1 VRAVTPQHVP
11 AHRKR
16 QHILTPRVGFRQ
28 APIPKNLAAP
38 RPPGLVRWEAFL
50 LPCRGMSRRKPSSL
64 QPYPRRADGAYLAD
78 DSLFPKPERPLE
90 AEKLRESIKRAF
102 ERCLKNKKGETVQ
115 LPQSPEELV
124 KLCILHLKERGDPVL
139 SPSFY
144 CQVPVEDVFEL
155 DAVPHEMQ
163 RHRMRIGNFYQFLVI
178 ELMRH
183 RFRYVYDGKREG
195 DVEAEIDPPGLQS
208 GLRIFM
214 SVKKSA
220 DTVGGQD
227 VGGMISRLERMA
239 AQDKN
244 LTSPYLNVVCIATP
258 QRGRIESYEK
268 ARHVR
273 LTNEGVPY
281 SPNTEEWTPGFIFP
295 YVTGLHPNVIYE
307 TAREMVG
314 GYLPFYSLAQRTECS
329 TLLVAELKRLGLV
342 DETTG
347 RLDPDSFTRF
357 ISHIE
362 TAKKKVVPIRYLFGR
377 KNPPSVGNPTDPLN
391 EAEPDESASE

>member
-1 VRAVTPQHVP
+1 MP
-11 AHRKR
+11 
-16 QHILTPRVGFRQ
+16 
-28 APIPKNLAAP
+28 
-38 RPPGLVRWEAFL
+38 
-50 LPCRGMSRRKPSSL
+50 GMSRRKPSSL
-64 QPYPRRADGAYLAD
+64 QPYPRRAEGGYLAS
-78 DSLFPKPERPLE
+78 DSLFPRPERPLE
-90 AEKLRESIKRAF
+90 TEKLRLSIRRAF
-102 ERCLKNKKGETVQ
+102 ERSLKNKKGETVRLAQ
-115 LPQSPEELV
+115 TPEELV
-124 KLCILHLKERGDPVL
+124 RLCIQHLKERGDPVL

-144 CQVPVEDVFEL
+144 CQVPVEYVFEL

-195 DVEAEIDPPGLQS
+195 DVEADIDPPGLES

-227 VGGMISRLERMA
+227 VEGMINRLERMA

-258 QRGRIESYEK
+258 PRGRIEAYEK
-268 ARHVR
+268 ARHVK
-273 LTNEGVPY
+273 LTNEGAPY
-281 SPNTEEWTPGFIFP
+281 SPNTEVWTPGFIFP
-295 YVTGLHPNVIYE
+295 YVTGLHPNAIYE

-314 GYLPFYSLAQRTECS
+314 GFLPFYSLAQRAECS
-329 TLLVAELKRLGLV
+329 RLLVAELKRLGLV
-342 DETTG
+342 DEMKG

-357 ISHIE
+357 ISHSG
-362 TAKKKVVPIRYLFGR
+362 ASGKKGATTSPRAELLG
-377 KNPPSVGNPTDPLN
+377 PPDMADLTDPLN
-391 EAEPDESASE
+391 EVEADESASE